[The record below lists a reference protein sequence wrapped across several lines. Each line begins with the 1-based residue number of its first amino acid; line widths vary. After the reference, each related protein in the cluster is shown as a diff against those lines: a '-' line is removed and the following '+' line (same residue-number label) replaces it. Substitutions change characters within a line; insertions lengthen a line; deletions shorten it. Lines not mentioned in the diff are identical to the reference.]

1 MWLWL
6 VVLIPNI
13 FSDDENITDLFV
25 KVPPSNSTEVSPEED
40 YTKDDG
46 LNVSSKDEN
55 TTNISPKVPPEPK
68 YTTDA
73 SAEVSPEEEHTT
85 DASPEVPP
93 KEEHTTGAGS
103 EVPPEEHTTDANS
116 EVPTEDDHGMDVSFD
131 DVHHTDD
138 TTEDEDADTTPAPPE
153 PWLWVLRQRIE
164 NTAVKFANGFK
175 YKKLCKQGIAMYT
188 KQRGYWKCNE
198 DHDCPSFYECFGKAN
213 KTRHCCPLPTLCEE
227 GTPLSNR
234 SGIITCHGDRDCPAH
249 VECAIGGNS
258 IGVCCASAPC
268 KDKTVMPLMLE
279 LNPYPVLVECLSDG
293 DCKKGFH
300 CMRES
305 YSLSFHCC
313 PSEHVFQE
321 HHEDDPYIQYL
332 IKQNEERIKS
342 RMEKGRNLFYL
353 IPLCGVPFLLVVA
366 TCCYQIK
373 NEKERF
379 ERNELVDEWRRARTR
394 IARKMPSADLT
405 PAEFQFKGVLKLH
418 GEIGDIKHALDDDLS
433 QSLNQVT
440 LDPTLNEVVVIG
452 SAVENIDDLLSEQ
465 ESTTQRTPLGSR
477 ETIAKKVSPG
487 RSVSKLKGAPPSKKV
502 MSQVKE
508 PPESAEKP
516 SPPKP
521 RPQPIESESKID
533 TKSKISSV
541 EAPSSQMDTVRS
553 SQQKPPTSASI
564 QEEER
569 TPKTQEGRT
578 EPSTGETSSPENSD
592 RTNATDET
600 QNRGQGGSSTKGTA
614 PPTTKRPTDVTVA
627 QRPSAGATQNRGQ
640 DGSSSEGIVLPITKR
655 PTDVIVTQPPS
666 TAATAATKRTGKSPA
681 PPQSPATRIKEIFG
695 SDTRTSESEE
705 FSRETQSRRTPST
718 SKVQKLRQRSRR
730 QAPK

>member
-213 KTRHCCPLPTLCEE
+213 KTRHCCPLPT
-227 GTPLSNR
+227 
-234 SGIITCHGDRDCPAH
+234 
-249 VECAIGGNS
+249 
-258 IGVCCASAPC
+258 
-268 KDKTVMPLMLE
+268 
-279 LNPYPVLVECLSDG
+279 
-293 DCKKGFH
+293 
-300 CMRES
+300 
-305 YSLSFHCC
+305 
-313 PSEHVFQE
+313 EHVFQE
-321 HHEDDPYIQYL
+321 HHGDDPYIQY
-332 IKQNEERIKS
+332 
-342 RMEKGRNLFYL
+342 F
-353 IPLCGVPFLLVVA
+353 PLCGVPFLLVVA

-373 NEKERF
+373 KEKERF

-508 PPESAEKP
+508 PPKSAEKP

-600 QNRGQGGSSTKGTA
+600 QSRGQGGSSSEGTA
-614 PPTTKRPTDVTVA
+614 PPTTKRPSKETAA
-627 QRPSAGATQNRGQ
+627 QRPSAAATQSRGQ
-640 DGSSSEGIVLPITKR
+640 GGSSSKETVHPITKR
-655 PTDVIVTQPPS
+655 PTKETVTQRPS
-666 TAATAATKRTGKSPA
+666 AAATT
-681 PPQSPATRIKEIFG
+681 ATRRSSQNRLPK
-695 SDTRTSESEE
+695 R
-705 FSRETQSRRTPST
+705 RRTKMSICIFNARTLASETCVEDLMIQARKTKST
-718 SKVQKLRQRSRR
+718 TS
-730 QAPK
+730 PD